1 MDELNQL
8 KDIWQRSFEKE
19 PESIDQ
25 DKIFELI
32 SKKSSGPVGRL
43 KKSIRI
49 EIAAI
54 LVAIPLLVAIMF
66 ELKETYFLVNTSL
79 LILLFAG
86 SMVYY
91 FVSLQR
97 LEKIWKKSQ
106 YNIRKSIESTLMLVK
121 FFRNVYFWLNIIMFP
136 FGIYFGYIIG
146 FGLGSGGRRVTS
158 LPYLEDL
165 PFLMSLALVCLFV
178 FLLFVLFRL
187 FLKFYMKKLY
197 DVHIEKLEKLQ
208 KELSEFE

>member
-1 MDELNQL
+1 MDELHHL

-19 PESIDQ
+19 PVSIDR

-49 EIAAI
+49 EIGAI

-66 ELKETYFLVNTSL
+66 ELRETYFLVNTSL

-86 SMVYY
+86 SLVYY
-91 FVSLQR
+91 FINLR
-97 LEKIWKKSQ
+97 KLEKIWKKSQ

-178 FLLFVLFRL
+178 VLLFVLFRL

-197 DVHIEKLEKLQ
+197 DVHIEILEKLQ